1 MSVPE
6 PMDSLPVSTP
16 PLSPLPSIMIISP
29 PSDLQSPTWNSP
41 WTPNHM
47 APSTPQRVIAP
58 PKQQYLIVDGYN
70 MIFAWDELKALAKE
84 DLDAARQRL
93 MDTLANYASYKQC
106 RLVLVF
112 VRPQFF

>member
-1 MSVPE
+1 MSGPE

-47 APSTPQRVIAP
+47 APTTPQPLRPSLSQRVVP
-58 PKQQYLIVDGYN
+58 ESPKPTPLLSVSFSDEELGLKDGAYPYP
-70 MIFAWDELKALAKE
+70 AL
-84 DLDAARQRL
+84 LSLTR
-93 MDTLANYASYKQC
+93 
-106 RLVLVF
+106 
-112 VRPQFF
+112 